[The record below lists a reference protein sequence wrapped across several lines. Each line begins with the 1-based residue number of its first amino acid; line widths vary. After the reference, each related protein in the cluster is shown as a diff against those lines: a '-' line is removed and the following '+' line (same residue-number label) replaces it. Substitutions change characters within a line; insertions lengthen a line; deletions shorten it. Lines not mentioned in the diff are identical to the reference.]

1 MKRFV
6 CFFVLTALILSGCSS
21 NTAISNVEQAVNYQV
36 GDIVEFGTYE
46 QDNITS
52 NGTEPISWIVLDIDG
67 NEALLLANDLID
79 CCAYNSQE
87 KNMTWENCTLRAWLN
102 STFLEHAFSPEE
114 QSCIIAHTIINESI
128 EQKYIKEDGSIRK
141 TAEPLPGCSVDDK
154 VFLLSV
160 DELHQY
166 FSTNESR
173 IANPTP
179 CVILKADDAFKWWTR
194 TPGSIADNPKFVD
207 EKGSTDIGGGLC
219 TLSMGIRPAIWVTLG
234 AGHVTLN
241 QKSDVDSDSRGS
253 SSSGSQKT
261 ATCNYCS
268 GTGKVDGK
276 TCPWCNGSG
285 KTYNNMFNDLLG

>member
-1 MKRFV
+1 MKRVLLFSMFFIV
-6 CFFVLTALILSGCSS
+6 FFVSACSNDTFQ
-21 NTAISNVEQAVNYQV
+21 NTEKNAVPSV
-36 GDIVEFGTYE
+36 GDVVEFGTYE

-52 NGTEPISWIVLDIDG
+52 NSSEPISWNVLNIVG

-87 KNMTWENCTLRAWLN
+87 KNMTWEKCTLRAWLN
-102 STFLEHAFSPEE
+102 STFLESAFSPEE
-114 QSCIIAHTIINESI
+114 QSCIIAHTIVNESI

-261 ATCNYCS
+261 STCNYCS